1 MQERGRPRIEV
12 DYPVT
17 LSGEGGN
24 GTGRMTN
31 LTIAGGE
38 IAGGEIDSDLS
49 AQIGAHIRVHIEL
62 SGARNPIDIAIAVI
76 RWHRGHRFGVEFV
89 RFEGNAKAQLEQ
101 MLNQSD
107 VTPS

>member
-12 DYPVT
+12 NYPVF
-17 LSGEGGN
+17 LSGEGIE
-24 GTGRMTN
+24 GTGTMTN
-31 LTIAGGE
+31 LTITGGE
-38 IAGGEIDSDLS
+38 IES
-49 AQIGAHIRVHIEL
+49 ALAVSIGAHVRVRIHL
-62 SGARNPIDIAIAVI
+62 SGARNPINIAVATV
-76 RWHRGHRFGVEFV
+76 RWQRNNRFGVEFV